1 MATEHKKVRVGR
13 RVVDRCKPYPD
24 SHFFIRM
31 IKGNQFGVFA
41 GNFNRASSSRLKLFI
56 IL

>member
-13 RVVDRCKPYPD
+13 PVVDRCKPYPD